1 MLNVV
6 KAEIYKYMHRP
17 YFYIITLIVSLIILL
32 TEIIFSSSTPTRV
45 FVISEVCPV
54 GIGFA
59 FLLIVLFSLV
69 FFEEYKYN
77 SLKNLIT
84 SNVSREKIYLGKV
97 MVQILII
104 IFMGIIIIGV
114 FLGELLSL
122 NPGDGYSNDMLIR
135 LLIKILALLPVLLA
149 GLALSNLLVIG
160 IKKEGIAIVS
170 YITILLIL
178 TDIIKLLSRTVW
190 NKLIIVNDY
199 LFYNQTSIMSNLSA
213 TNSDIIHVLLVGIVS
228 FVIFTT
234 LGGLLFKR
242 AEVK

>member
-1 MLNVV
+1 MLNII
-6 KAEIYKYMHRP
+6 KAEIYKYIHRP
-17 YFYIITLIVSLIILL
+17 YFYIITFIVSSIILL
-32 TEIIFSSSTPTRV
+32 TEVVFSSNMTNRV
-45 FVISEVCPV
+45 FVISEVCPA

-59 FLLIVLFSLV
+59 LLLIVLFSLV

-97 MVQILII
+97 IVQILII
-104 IFMGIIIIGV
+104 ILMGIIIIGV
-114 FLGELLSL
+114 FLCGLLLL
-122 NPGDGYSNDMLIR
+122 NPGDGYNNDMLIR
-135 LLIKILALLPVLLA
+135 LLIKIVALLPVLLA

-178 TDIIKLLSRTVW
+178 TDIIKLLSRSVW
-190 NKLIIVNDY
+190 SKLIIVNDY

-213 TNSDIIHVLLVGIVS
+213 GNNEIIHVLLVGIVS
-228 FVIFTT
+228 FIIFTT

-242 AEVK
+242 TEVK

>member
-1 MLNVV
+1 MLNII
-6 KAEIYKYMHRP
+6 KAEIYKYIHRP
-17 YFYIITLIVSLIILL
+17 YFYIITFIVSSIILL
-32 TEIIFSSSTPTRV
+32 TEVAFSSNMTNRV
-45 FVISEVCPV
+45 FVISVVCPV

-59 FLLIVLFSLV
+59 LLLIVLFSLV

-84 SNVSREKIYLGKV
+84 SNVSREKIYFGKV
-97 MVQILII
+97 IVQILII
-104 IFMGIIIIGV
+104 LFMGIIIIGV
-114 FLGELLSL
+114 FLGGLLSL

-135 LLIKILALLPVLLA
+135 LLIKIVALLPVLLA

-213 TNSDIIHVLLVGIVS
+213 TNSEIIHVLLVGIVS